1 MSNFQ
6 FDDSK
11 EITCTFEP
19 EDVERLMN
27 YVEDLRLTKIIISN
41 YELTM
46 KTMRDQSIEYLL
58 YDKYLELKN
67 ILVNTNEH
75 IKHNNKKIN
84 KNRKNTKN
92 YTYLFILTDKLN
104 NDKEIIFTFNF
115 GDELLFQRY
124 TEIHKIR

>member
-58 YDKYLELKN
+58 YDKYLKLKN

-104 NDKEIIFTFNF
+104 NDKEIISTFNF

>member
-104 NDKEIIFTFNF
+104 NNKEMIFTFNF